1 MARPELVVNLKTAR
15 ATGVTLPK
23 EILSLAHH
31 VVE

>member
-15 ATGVTLPK
+15 ATGVTISK
-23 EILSLAHH
+23 AIFSLAHH